1 MITISASR
9 SNSYIG
15 RVELYQEYKKLM
27 LLRIRG
33 RAGHI
38 SSKISSINE
47 AKKRNSIGLEQ
58 ELHEL
63 RINPV
68 SSSYSTSI

>member
-1 MITISASR
+1 MITISVSR

-15 RVELYQEYKKLM
+15 RVELYQEYKMLM
-27 LLRIRG
+27 LLRVG
-33 RAGHI
+33 GQGGHI

-58 ELHEL
+58 KPHEL
-63 RINPV
+63 GINSV